1 MTHKASVRN
10 LLLLHI
16 SSLQEQKKIASRL
29 HSSEATNYKNELTI
43 LKGLTFIV

>member
-1 MTHKASVRN
+1 MTHKAAVKN

-16 SSLQEQKKIASRL
+16 SSLQEKKVASGL

-43 LKGLTFIV
+43 LRV